1 MRSIQIGTRKVAQL
15 GQGTWDMGDSPTKR
29 VAEVAALR
37 RGLELGLSVID
48 TAEMYGDGRSELLV
62 GEAIVG
68 RRDQT
73 YLVSKV
79 LPSNA
84 SAHGTVRACEASLE
98 RLRVETLDLYLL
110 HWPGRFPLEE
120 TAEGFDRLLDQGKI
134 QAWGVSNFDVSG
146 MREVRSLQSGISCIA
161 DQVLYNPE
169 YRGIEFDLLPWCEEH
184 QTTVMAYSPVG
195 QGGGLLRS
203 AALSRVARRRA
214 VSPAQIALA
223 WGMRQPILSIPKA
236 GTVQHVEENLAA
248 TLLELTSEDL
258 EDIDREFTPPNKS
271 RRLLPYNNKA
281 TRSASVAIAS
291 WTFGWRCVR
300 TQDSTLLLR
309 VSVTFRA

>member
-1 MRSIQIGTRKVAQL
+1 MQSIQIGNRKVAQL
-15 GQGTWDMGDSPTKR
+15 GQGTWNMGDSPMKR
-29 VAEVAALR
+29 AAEVAALR

-48 TAEMYGDGRSELLV
+48 TAEMYGNGRSEQLV
-62 GEAIVG
+62 GEAIAYM
-68 RRDQT
+68 RDQT

-84 SAHGTVRACEASLE
+84 STQGTVSACEASLR

-120 TAEGFDRLLDQGKI
+120 TAEAFDRLLDQGKI

-146 MREVRSLQSGISCIA
+146 MREVRTLQSMTSCTA

-184 QTTVMAYSPVG
+184 QTAVMAYSPVG
-195 QGGGLLRS
+195 QGGDLLRS
-203 AALSRVARRRA
+203 AALSRVARRHN

-223 WGMRQPILSIPKA
+223 WGMRQPVLSIPKA
-236 GTVQHVEENLAA
+236 GTIQHVEENVAA
-248 TLLELTSEDL
+248 TLIELTPDDL
-258 EDIDREFTPPNKS
+258 ADIDREFAPPKHKQA
-271 RRLLPYNNKA
+271 LA
-281 TRSASVAIAS
+281 T
-291 WTFGWRCVR
+291 
-300 TQDSTLLLR
+300 L
-309 VSVTFRA
+309 

>member
-1 MRSIQIGTRKVAQL
+1 MQSIQIGNRKVAQL
-15 GQGTWDMGDSPTKR
+15 GQGTWNMGDSPMKR
-29 VAEVAALR
+29 AAEVAALR

-48 TAEMYGDGRSELLV
+48 TAEMYGNGRSEQLV
-62 GEAIVG
+62 GEAIADM
-68 RRDQT
+68 RDQT

-84 SAHGTVRACEASLE
+84 STQGTVSACEASLK

-110 HWPGRFPLEE
+110 HWPSRFPLEE

-146 MREVRSLQSGISCIA
+146 MREVRSLQAGDSCLA

-169 YRGIEFDLLPWCEEH
+169 YRGIEFVLLPWCDEH

-195 QGGGLLRS
+195 QGGDLLRS
-203 AALSRVARRRA
+203 AALSRVARRHN

-223 WGMRQPILSIPKA
+223 WGMRQPVLSIPKA
-236 GTVQHVEENLAA
+236 GTIQHVEENVAA
-248 TLLELTSEDL
+248 TLIELTPDDL
-258 EDIDREFTPPNKS
+258 ADIDREFAPPKHKQA
-271 RRLLPYNNKA
+271 LA
-281 TRSASVAIAS
+281 T
-291 WTFGWRCVR
+291 
-300 TQDSTLLLR
+300 L
-309 VSVTFRA
+309 

>member
-1 MRSIQIGTRKVAQL
+1 MQSIQIGNRKVAQL
-15 GQGTWDMGDSPTKR
+15 GQGTWNMGDSPMKR
-29 VAEVAALR
+29 AAEIAALR

-48 TAEMYGDGRSELLV
+48 TAEMYGNGRSEQLV
-62 GEAIVG
+62 GEAIADM
-68 RRDQT
+68 RDQT

-84 SAHGTVRACEASLE
+84 STQGTVSACEASLK

-120 TAEGFDRLLDQGKI
+120 TAKGFDRLLDQGKI

-146 MREVRSLQSGISCIA
+146 MREVRSLQAGNSCIA

-169 YRGIEFDLLPWCEEH
+169 YRGIEFDLLPWCDEH

-195 QGGGLLRS
+195 QGGDLLRS
-203 AALSRVARRRA
+203 TALSRVARRHD

-223 WGMRQPILSIPKA
+223 WGMRQPVLSIPKA
-236 GTVQHVEENLAA
+236 GTVQHVEENVAA
-248 TLLELTSEDL
+248 TLIELTPDDL
-258 EDIDREFTPPNKS
+258 ADIDREFAPPKHKHA
-271 RRLLPYNNKA
+271 LA
-281 TRSASVAIAS
+281 T
-291 WTFGWRCVR
+291 
-300 TQDSTLLLR
+300 L
-309 VSVTFRA
+309 